1 MMAVQQA
8 RLEPGTLIALLTE
21 QRSLYSQLGE
31 LAGTQR
37 GLITGG
43 EPEQL
48 LSVLS
53 ERQKLVDRL
62 DALGGRLKPYMQ
74 GWKAFRT
81 TMTPVD
87 ALRVDRLLGEVN
99 TMLAGILE
107 KDKADAQLL
116 AARKSSTAKAM
127 ETLSV
132 GRKVGAAYVANAY
145 QTRQSRDWSDE

>member
-1 MMAVQQA
+1 MAVPQA
-8 RLEPGTLIALLTE
+8 KLDSITLIALLTE

-48 LSVLS
+48 LSVLG

-62 DALGGRLKPYMQ
+62 DTLGGRMKPYLES
-74 GWKAFRT
+74 WKAFRAT
-81 TMTPVD
+81 LAPAD

-116 AARKSSTAKAM
+116 AARKSATGKAM
-127 ETLSV
+127 EAVSV
-132 GRKVGAAYVANAY
+132 GRQAEAAYGANAY
-145 QTRQSRDWSDE
+145 QARPSRDWSDE

>member
-1 MMAVQQA
+1 MVTAQQMKLDSTA
-8 RLEPGTLIALLTE
+8 LIALLTE
-21 QRSLYSQLGE
+21 QRTLYSQLGE

-48 LSVLS
+48 LSVLG

-62 DALGGRLKPYMQ
+62 DAIGRRMKPYLES
-74 GWKAFRT
+74 WKGFRA
-81 TMTPVD
+81 TMAPVD
-87 ALRVDRLLGEVN
+87 ALRVDRLLGDVN

-127 ETLSV
+127 EAVSI
-132 GRKVGAAYVANAY
+132 GRQAGAAYVANTY
-145 QTRQSRDWSDE
+145 QARPSRDWSDE

>member
-1 MMAVQQA
+1 MVAQQTK
-8 RLEPGTLIALLTE
+8 LDSTTLIALLTE

-43 EPEQL
+43 EPERL
-48 LSVLS
+48 LSVLG

-62 DALGGRLKPYMQ
+62 DALGGRLRPYLE

-81 TMTPVD
+81 TMTPAD
-87 ALRVDRLLGEVN
+87 TLRVNRLLGEVN
-99 TMLAGILE
+99 TMLTGILE

-116 AARKSSTAKAM
+116 AARKSCTAKAI
-127 ETLSV
+127 ETV
-132 GRKVGAAYVANAY
+132 TIGRQVGAAYVANAY
-145 QTRQSRDWSDE
+145 QTRPSRDWSDE